1 MKIIPVTTAIQA
13 LHQCGSKE
21 ELQQKCAQ
29 LEQSLLDEC
38 VFLPIF
44 YKNQYCITKSNNKD
58 IGYDPFSGALN
69 FRNAKHFE

>member
-1 MKIIPVTTAIQA
+1 MVPPTPPSRHCTSAVRKRN
-13 LHQCGSKE
+13 SR
-21 ELQQKCAQ
+21 QKCAQ